1 MNNFERLV
9 VELEQHLAGKGDVEL
24 EIGKPLRPDGVWV
37 ATLHGADGFTVETEW
52 KLHRGFWL
60 IAGRDLEPFD
70 GAHEC
75 YATWEIAADR
85 VIALWSTREATTSSR
100 PVPVA
105 ELRKLRGQLQK
116 DVAAQMGIT
125 KGGLSQIEASVDE
138 GKVQVDT
145 LSKLLAAMGGQ
156 LVISATFPD
165 GTARKLAVGR

>member
-9 VELEQHLAGKGDVEL
+9 IELESVVAETGGVEL

-37 ATLHGADGFTVETEW
+37 ATLHGADGFTVEAEW

-60 IAGRDLEPFD
+60 IAGYDLEPYD

-75 YATWEIAADR
+75 YATWEIASDR
-85 VIALWSTREATTSSR
+85 MIALWSAREATTR
-100 PVPVA
+100 NLPVPVA

-125 KGGLSQIEASVDE
+125 KGGLAQIEASANE

-145 LSKLLAAMGGQ
+145 LSKLVQAMGGR
-156 LVISATFPD
+156 LVISAAFPD
-165 GTARKLAVGR
+165 GTERKVAIGR